1 MANLELILQLR
12 DEASAQLQQINSE
25 IKASADSWK
34 SKYSAIEGSL
44 KSAAMAFTAFGG
56 SIMGALGMAYKA
68 FEEDEQSLKKLTNTL
83 KNAGVEYSSVQDE
96 IEGVTEAM
104 YENAGIGDGEQYNAL
119 NKLILITG
127 DYQKSISLLPTVFNL
142 AAAANMDA
150 EQAAILMG
158 RVLEGDVNILHRY
171 LGAMDGA
178 TTATQ
183 ALDWMNKNL
192 ANSAAEALSPLDKLN
207 AAWNRL
213 VETIGKSISGEGTS
227 IISGLVNALNSITKW
242 AKDNPDTLNF
252 IVTALA
258 SIGGAAAG
266 LGLAAGGAWAFSAAL
281 AALSGPVG
289 WVLLAIELIIAAGI
303 LLILNWDWV
312 KEHWRQ
318 IWLVI
323 GLVLAGFLG
332 PIGFGIAYLAS
343 LAMTLIE
350 HWDSA
355 RGFWE
360 NIWNSIKIITLN
372 AVNDLITI
380 INPLLNWLID
390 RINSILDLINN
401 MGKIAGK
408 DWNLHI
414 DNVEIPKL
422 TEEMMG
428 IFSNPNPGGGFI
440 GPELLT
446 SGSLPVTF
454 MDQFGNYG
462 KLGETTI
469 VNMGG
474 VTITIEGG
482 GMDSQEIAEA
492 VRQEILKLQMRN
504 ANSSGITP

>member
-34 SKYSAIEGSL
+34 SQYSAIEGSL

-104 YENAGIGDGEQYNAL
+104 YENAGIGDGEQYDAL
-119 NKLILITG
+119 SKMILVTG
-127 DYQKSISLLPTVFNL
+127 DYKKSLELLPMVFNL

-192 ANSAAEALSPLDKLN
+192 ANSAAEALSPLDRLN

-213 VETIGKSISGEGTS
+213 VKTIGQSISGEGTS

-252 IVTALA
+252 IVTALG
-258 SIGGAAAG
+258 SIGGAALG

-281 AALSGPVG
+281 AALSGQVG

-303 LLILNWDWV
+303 LLIANWDWV
-312 KEHWRQ
+312 KEHWEM
-318 IWLVI
+318 IWSAI
-323 GLVLAGFLG
+323 GKILSIILG
-332 PIGFGIAYLAS
+332 PIGAGIAYLGS
-343 LAMTLIE
+343 LALTLIE

-360 NIWNSIKIITLN
+360 NIWNLMKLIVLNITNDIISYVENMVNNIVDKINIVL
-372 AVNDLITI
+372 DI
-380 INPLLNWLID
+380 INKLG
-390 RINSILDLINN
+390 SII
-401 MGKIAGK
+401 GQ
-408 DWNLHI
+408 DWNLNI
-414 DNVEIPKL
+414 SELNIPRIS
-422 TEEMMG
+422 EENWG
-428 IFSNPNPGGGFI
+428 IFKGTKS
-440 GPELLT
+440 T
-446 SGSLPVTF
+446 SSTSSSSTSPVPVTVV
-454 MDQFGNYG
+454 DQFGNYG